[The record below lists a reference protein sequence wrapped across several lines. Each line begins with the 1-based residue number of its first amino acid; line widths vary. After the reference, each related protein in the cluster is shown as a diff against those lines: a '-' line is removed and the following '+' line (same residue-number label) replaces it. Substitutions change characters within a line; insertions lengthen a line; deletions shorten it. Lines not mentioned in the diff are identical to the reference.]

1 MSMMRPA
8 RHQLVPAV
16 LLSLCLGFAG
26 VIYIELDQPPLDS
39 IAKAAPAAPRAAAAP
54 ASDAPGFTMPPVRAY
69 TEVVERPL
77 FSETRRQSVDS
88 PVAPVDPRS
97 SAFNLVGTIISA
109 REHRALI
116 EHGQP
121 PRLERVGEGQ
131 DIDGWSVESI
141 RADRVILTRAD
152 ARLEVKVKDEPGP
165 PTPQNPQRR
174 PPISSNVP
182 NIVDPATGTI
192 NVQAGINL
200 TGSDQAQA
208 PPPPPPAPPR
218 SRRQQR

>member
-1 MSMMRPA
+1 MKRPS
-8 RHQLVPAV
+8 RHQLLPAL

-26 VIYIELDQPPLDS
+26 VIYVELDQPSIDS
-39 IAKAAPAAPRAAAAP
+39 IAKAAPAPPRDTVAA

-69 TEVVERPL
+69 TEVLERPL
-77 FSETRRQSVDS
+77 FSETRRPSVDS
-88 PVAPVDPRS
+88 PTAPVDPRS

-109 REHRALI
+109 HERRALI

-121 PRLERVGEGQ
+121 PHLERLSEGQ

-141 RADRVILTRAD
+141 RSDRVILTRAD

-174 PPISSNVP
+174 PTA
-182 NIVDPATGTI
+182 NIPAIDPATGALA
-192 NVQAGINL
+192 VQAGINL
-200 TGSDQAQA
+200 TGNDQSQ
-208 PPPPPPAPPR
+208 PPPPAPPR
-218 SRRQQR
+218 PPRRQR